1 METKS
6 AEKINSSKIWIKL
19 KIHLIAAIII
29 SSIMLYFT
37 YNIGNSTAPLNI
49 LSLHGYCCHKKT
61 KKNTKF
67 ETNENKKKLLSNV
80 AGLCVLIRRR
90 MNKSLLFLLLCS
102 IIVFVLPVKLLHSL
116 IDDFAEMT
124 AMLSHNVCSLPN
136 YAMNAVHVDTLAIDT
151 VYLL

>member
-1 METKS
+1 MATVATRKQ
-6 AEKINSSKIWIKL
+6 
-19 KIHLIAAIII
+19 
-29 SSIMLYFT
+29 
-37 YNIGNSTAPLNI
+37 
-49 LSLHGYCCHKKT
+49 
-61 KKNTKF
+61 KNTKF

>member
-1 METKS
+1 MATVATRKQ
-6 AEKINSSKIWIKL
+6 
-19 KIHLIAAIII
+19 
-29 SSIMLYFT
+29 
-37 YNIGNSTAPLNI
+37 
-49 LSLHGYCCHKKT
+49 KKT
-61 KKNTKF
+61 RNSKPTK
-67 ETNENKKKLLSNV
+67 TKKKLLSNV